1 MAVTQDDL
9 RSVIRELLA
18 EELAEIQGEAAT
30 PPPAVRAEEVSI
42 DTDEALGAFV
52 KRILELAADDKARAE
67 IEQGRHVFRLA
78 NVTRPEGAA
87 PSARPAPRAAPARYE
102 RGLVTEKDIAKLPAG
117 IAVIEAGK
125 RVRFTPLA
133 RDELRRRGI
142 KIERTRS

>member
-18 EELAEIQGEAAT
+18 EELAAIQGEAAAPT
-30 PPPAVRAEEVSI
+30 SAVRAEEVSI
-42 DTDEALGAFV
+42 DTDDALGAFV
-52 KRILELAADDKARAE
+52 KRILELAKDDEARAE

-78 NVTRPEGAA
+78 RGVQVAA
-87 PSARPAPRAAPARYE
+87 PKASAARYE
-102 RGLVTEKDIAKLPAG
+102 RGLITEKDIAKLPAG
-117 IAVIEAGK
+117 LTSIEAGK

>member
-18 EELAEIQGEAAT
+18 EELAAIQGEAAA

-42 DTDEALGAFV
+42 DTNDALGAFV

-78 NVTRPEGAA
+78 PGARVAA
-87 PSARPAPRAAPARYE
+87 PSARSAPKAAPARYE

-117 IAVIEAGK
+117 IAAIEAGK

>member
-18 EELAEIQGEAAT
+18 EELAAIQGEAAT

-42 DTDEALGAFV
+42 DTDDALGAFV

-78 NVTRPEGAA
+78 PGAQTAA
-87 PSARPAPRAAPARYE
+87 PSARLTPRAAPARYE

-117 IAVIEAGK
+117 IAAIEAGQ

>member
-18 EELAEIQGEAAT
+18 EELAAIQGEAAAPT
-30 PPPAVRAEEVSI
+30 SAVRAEEVSI
-42 DTDEALGAFV
+42 DTDDALGAFV

-87 PSARPAPRAAPARYE
+87 PKAAPARYE

-117 IAVIEAGK
+117 LTAIEAGK

>member
-18 EELAEIQGEAAT
+18 EELAAIQGEASAPT
-30 PPPAVRAEEVSI
+30 PDVREEDVSI

-52 KRILELAADDKARAE
+52 KRILELAKDDAARAE
-67 IEQGRHVFRLA
+67 IEQGRHVFRLVNA
-78 NVTRPEGAA
+78 APPQGAA
-87 PSARPAPRAAPARYE
+87 PQAAPARYE
-102 RGLVTEKDIAKLPAG
+102 RGLVTEKEIAKLPAG
-117 IAVIEAGK
+117 LTAIEAGK

>member
-18 EELAEIQGEAAT
+18 EELAAIQGEAAT

-42 DTDEALGAFV
+42 DTDDALGAFV

-78 NVTRPEGAA
+78 PGAQTAA
-87 PSARPAPRAAPARYE
+87 PSARLTPRAAPAR
-102 RGLVTEKDIAKLPAG
+102 LALPALH
-117 IAVIEAGK
+117 EQRLPRSD
-125 RVRFTPLA
+125 RVQHA
-133 RDELRRRGI
+133 IGGELRVLVARGVDQ
-142 KIERTRS
+142 RARQQAL

>member
-18 EELAEIQGEAAT
+18 EELAVIQGEASA
-30 PPPAVRAEEVSI
+30 PGIRSEDVSI

-52 KRILELAADDKARAE
+52 KRILELAKDDEARAE
-67 IEQGRHVFRLA
+67 IEQGRHVFRLV
-78 NVTRPEGAA
+78 NVTPPADAA
-87 PSARPAPRAAPARYE
+87 PQAAPARYE
-102 RGLVTEKDIAKLPAG
+102 RGLVTEKAIAKLPAG
-117 IAVIEAGK
+117 IAAIEAGK

-133 RDELRRRGI
+133 RDALRRGGI

>member
-18 EELAEIQGEAAT
+18 EELAAIQGEAGA
-30 PPPAVRAEEVSI
+30 PGIRAEEVSI

-52 KRILELAADDKARAE
+52 KRILELAKDDEARAE
-67 IEQGRHVFRLA
+67 IEQGRHVFRLV
-78 NVTRPEGAA
+78 NVTPPEAAA
-87 PSARPAPRAAPARYE
+87 PQAAPARYE
-102 RGLVTEKDIAKLPAG
+102 RGLVTEKDIAKMPAG
-117 IAVIEAGK
+117 IAAIEAGK

>member
-18 EELAEIQGEAAT
+18 EELAAIQGEAAT
-30 PPPAVRAEEVSI
+30 PGVREEEVSI

-52 KRILELAADDKARAE
+52 KRILELAKDDAARAE
-67 IEQGRHVFRLA
+67 IEQGRHVFRLV

-87 PSARPAPRAAPARYE
+87 PKAAPARYE

-117 IAVIEAGK
+117 IEAIEAGK

-133 RDELRRRGI
+133 RDALRRGGI

>member
-18 EELAEIQGEAAT
+18 EELAAIQGEAAE
-30 PPPAVRAEEVSI
+30 PGVREEDVAI

-52 KRILELAADDKARAE
+52 KRILELARDDEARAE
-67 IEQGRHVFRLA
+67 IEQGRHVFRLV
-78 NVTRPEGAA
+78 NVTPPEDAA
-87 PSARPAPRAAPARYE
+87 PQAAPARYE
-102 RGLVTEKDIAKLPAG
+102 RGLVTEKEIAKLPAG
-117 IAVIEAGK
+117 LTAIEAGK